1 MKPVIYLAFVDDWEV
16 RGNGSG
22 DPRVLQFEPMR
33 KLVSIFNRHGIRGS
47 FNVEV
52 MQQLAYRKMQER
64 FPELK
69 AVADEWEE
77 VVTESFRQGHD
88 IQLHLHPQWRDAT
101 YEGRGK
107 WRVDGDWSIL
117 NYPASE
123 MRAMLTC
130 GKNYLE
136 GLLRAIEP
144 NYSCVSFRAGSWCA
158 APSDAL
164 LPILSELGF
173 VFDMSIVA
181 GIRYDTPEVKL
192 DYTQC
197 EETFAPYYPEMKD
210 ARRVA
215 GTPQPMVCLPTN
227 SFSGARFALL
237 RRDLGKA
244 QLALRRKVS
253 RLRNGRGRP
262 TGPSRGHSGEEWTNR
277 GESGA
282 VGLVRRICRRYVT
295 GQTHIADLS
304 RLNYAMMQRMMAK
317 IRKQAETSGLARVP
331 VILENHTK
339 DILDF
344 SHIERLAASVARA
357 PDITT
362 MTLTD
367 IANELRNGTFQIRT
381 A

>member
-1 MKPVIYLAFVDDWEV
+1 
-16 RGNGSG
+16 
-22 DPRVLQFEPMR
+22 
-33 KLVSIFNRHGIRGS
+33 
-47 FNVEV
+47 
-52 MQQLAYRKMQER
+52 
-64 FPELK
+64 
-69 AVADEWEE
+69 
-77 VVTESFRQGHD
+77 
-88 IQLHLHPQWRDAT
+88 
-101 YEGRGK
+101 
-107 WRVDGDWSIL
+107 
-117 NYPASE
+117 
-123 MRAMLTC
+123 
-130 GKNYLE
+130 
-136 GLLRAIEP
+136 
-144 NYSCVSFRAGSWCA
+144 
-158 APSDAL
+158 
-164 LPILSELGF
+164 
-173 VFDMSIVA
+173 
-181 GIRYDTPEVKL
+181 
-192 DYTQC
+192 
-197 EETFAPYYPEMKD
+197 MKD

-215 GTPQPMVCLPTN
+215 GAPQPMVCLPTN

-253 RLRNGRGRP
+253 RMRNGRGRP

-282 VGLVRRICRRYVT
+282 VGLVKRICRRYVT

-331 VILENHTK
+331 VVLENHTK

-344 SHIERLAASVARA
+344 SHIERFAASVARA